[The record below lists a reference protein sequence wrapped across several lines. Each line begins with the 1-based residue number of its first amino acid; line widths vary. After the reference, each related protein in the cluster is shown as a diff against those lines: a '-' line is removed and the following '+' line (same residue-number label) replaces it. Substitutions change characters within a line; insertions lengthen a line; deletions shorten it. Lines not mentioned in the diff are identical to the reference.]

1 MFGIIKNKNVVEYNS
16 LDQVRNFL
24 DTLPNINAG
33 GCGISAYAMY
43 LWLKER
49 NMLTKDFRFVFLHCS
64 YSKED
69 YLHNKQVLQEEE
81 SSEKPVAPEHVG
93 VHFNGKLIDS
103 SGLVK
108 INKYKM
114 FLDIPLEK
122 AEDYIINSLNTNNW
136 NSMFNRPNMVKIIE
150 KELNISFRRDM
161 RRENKSY

>member
-1 MFGIIKNKNVVEYNS
+1 MLGIIKSKNGVEYNS

-24 DTLPNINAG
+24 DALPNINAG

-49 NMLTKDFRFVFLHCS
+49 NMLTKDFRFVFLHFGS
-64 YSKED
+64 SKDD

-81 SSEKPVAPEHVG
+81 SYEKPVAPEHVG
-93 VHFNGKLIDS
+93 VQFNGKLIDS

-108 INKYKM
+108 IDNYNL

-122 AEDYIINSLNTNNW
+122 AEDYIINSLNTNGW
-136 NSMFNRPNMVKIIE
+136 NSSFERPDVVKIIE
-150 KELNISFRRDM
+150 GELNISFRRDM
-161 RRENKSY
+161 RREKKSY